1 MYIRR
6 KNRSQSN
13 MAFVKLLAAAVLMAL
28 AVAAG
33 AFSTRGGKCDTP
45 DIDLDGEV
53 DKLLEKLPKAH
64 PLGIR
69 QGFSSVFAGLEI
81 GDVTVTGM
89 NKIERSGPV
98 VPYCKN
104 GSSIVQADLIN
115 PAAVQFTMP
124 WKTCGGQKGNIHLSA
139 DLSRFTLDLSV
150 ANEESSGK
158 YLSMGDDFSPV
169 PVMTYN
175 VNFVVEGLGRPGN
188 IASGVLSKLFPSV
201 FLEVWMQ
208 AFFWSLRGVLDS
220 ALQQNNEVF

>member
-1 MYIRR
+1 
-6 KNRSQSN
+6 

-33 AFSTRGGKCDTP
+33 AFSTRGGNCDTP

-104 GSSIVQADLIN
+104 GSSIVQVDLIN

-124 WKTCGGQKGNIHLSA
+124 WKTCAGQNGNIHLSA
-139 DLSRFTLDLSV
+139 DLSRFTMDLSV
-150 ANEESSGK
+150 ANEESSGE
-158 YLSMGDDFSPV
+158 YLSMGNDFSPL

-201 FLEVWMQ
+201 FLEVWIQ